1 VKGDGFMTSQKDD
14 GSTGYRYHRRSTRL
28 SKHDYTRGIYFVTIR
43 TQTHDPLFEIPQL
56 RAILEET
63 WQALPQRFPGVT
75 LDEFVIMPDHV
86 HFILRLD
93 GQGDNPPTLG
103 RVVGAYKS
111 LVMVAWIDYC
121 KAAGIYAAGSFW
133 LVRFV
138 ERVITNQQALA
149 RIRQYIRDNPKN
161 LATREY

>member
-1 VKGDGFMTSQKDD
+1 MTSQKDD

-28 SKHDYTRGIYFVTIR
+28 SKHDYTRGIYFVTVR

-93 GQGDNPPTLG
+93 GQGDTLLS
-103 RVVGAYKS
+103 ALS
-111 LVMVAWIDYC
+111 LISRHWQGFASIFAITLKTWRPESTSSPC
-121 KAAGIYAAGSFW
+121 
-133 LVRFV
+133 LVR
-138 ERVITNQQALA
+138 
-149 RIRQYIRDNPKN
+149 
-161 LATREY
+161 